1 VGHEDDSSKYCYKQQ
16 NYMEVKPGSELN
28 PEVTAKHLGRCVSE
42 QDSGNNRLDGDE
54 DNGDKSD
61 SDGGDDDGDDGDG
74 DDGDDRDEDDSYG
87 DDGDNNGEDD
97 SDKDDGDNEMMV
109 MRMKVTRMTVAME
122 MMFTT
127 DSDNGDGG
135 VGETDGDDDHD

>member
-1 VGHEDDSSKYCYKQQ
+1 MGHEDDSSKYCCKQQ

-42 QDSGNNRLDGDE
+42 QDNGNNRLDGDE
-54 DNGDKSD
+54 DNGDKND
-61 SDGGDDDGDDGDG
+61 SDGGDEDG

-87 DDGDNNGEDD
+87 DDGGNNGEDD

-109 MRMKVTRMTVAME
+109 TRTMVTRMTVAME

-135 VGETDGDDDHD
+135 VSEMDGDDDDD